1 MKGLDSEEARKQME
15 KRTAQ
20 RTNAQ
25 ARKREEHHDDLPTWR
40 RTRPRGNP
48 EVDRA
53 DLERSTERLE
63 MLLGH

>member
-1 MKGLDSEEARKQME
+1 MD
-15 KRTAQ
+15 KRNATDAQ
-20 RTNAQ
+20 TRV
-25 ARKREEHHDDLPTWR
+25 RETGERHDQLPTWR
-40 RTRPRGNP
+40 RTHPPANP

>member
-1 MKGLDSEEARKQME
+1 ME

-20 RTNAQ
+20 RESPQ
-25 ARKREEHHDDLPTWR
+25 PRPRVERHEDLPTWR
-40 RTRPRGNP
+40 RTRPRSNP
-48 EVDRA
+48 EVHRA

>member
-1 MKGLDSEEARKQME
+1 ME
-15 KRTAQ
+15 KRTARRDSPQ
-20 RTNAQ
+20 P
-25 ARKREEHHDDLPTWR
+25 RERAERHEDLPTWR
-40 RTRPRGNP
+40 KTRPRANP

>member
-1 MKGLDSEEARKQME
+1 ME
-15 KRTAQ
+15 KRA
-20 RTNAQ
+20 
-25 ARKREEHHDDLPTWR
+25 ARHASPEPAKHAERQEDLPTWR
-40 RTRPRGNP
+40 KTRPRGNP

>member
-1 MKGLDSEEARKQME
+1 MQERTDQPQMRKTVE
-15 KRTAQ
+15 R
-20 RTNAQ
+20 
-25 ARKREEHHDDLPTWR
+25 REEQPTWR

>member
-1 MKGLDSEEARKQME
+1 MDKHVPRLDEAHK
-15 KRTAQ
+15 
-20 RTNAQ
+20 
-25 ARKREEHHDDLPTWR
+25 HDSPDHSDDQPTWR

-53 DLERSTERLE
+53 DLERSAERME

>member
-1 MKGLDSEEARKQME
+1 MD
-15 KRTAQ
+15 KRTARHDSPQ
-20 RTNAQ
+20 P
-25 ARKREEHHDDLPTWR
+25 RERAERLDDLPTWR
-40 RTRPRGNP
+40 RTTPRGNP

>member
-1 MKGLDSEEARKQME
+1 ME
-15 KRTAQ
+15 KRTARHDSPQ
-20 RTNAQ
+20 P
-25 ARKREEHHDDLPTWR
+25 RERVQSHDDLPTWR

>member
-1 MKGLDSEEARKQME
+1 MDKHPAR
-15 KRTAQ
+15 
-20 RTNAQ
+20 
-25 ARKREEHHDDLPTWR
+25 REQPREHGPAERHEDQPTWR

-48 EVDRA
+48 EIHRA